1 MRQPIH
7 GFNWATDAGEAS
19 IGFASGRTEKEAKS
33 RLKRRYK
40 LSESEMQTVF
50 RRTYNE

>member
-7 GFNWATDAGEAS
+7 GFNWTTDAGEAS
-19 IGFASGRTEKEAKS
+19 IGFVSGRAEKEAKS

-40 LSESEMQTVF
+40 LSESEMQRVVIKA
-50 RRTYNE
+50 N